1 MASVRDVLGRIRA
14 EVEDEWRV
22 VVAILTVAAAA
33 WVFVELADEVVEG
46 NTSTID
52 RTLLLAL
59 RTPGDVEDPLGPS
72 WFEEMMRDFTAL
84 GGVGVLTLF
93 TLAAVGYLLL
103 AGDRRLAASV
113 ALMVIGGVVISSLIK
128 AGVDRPRPD
137 LVTHGSHVSSA
148 SFPSG
153 HSMLSATVYLTLAA
167 LLVRVRAVASR
178 KGYILAVAVL
188 LTVLVGA
195 SRVYLGVHWP
205 TDVLA
210 GWTIGA
216 AWAVLVWGVGAH
228 LHRHGDKHAP
238 DSVGGAGAG
247 FREG

>member
-1 MASVRDVLGRIRA
+1 MAAVRDVLARIRA

-22 VVAILTVAAAA
+22 VVAVLVVAAAA
-33 WVFVELADEVVEG
+33 WAFVELADEVVEG
-46 NTSTID
+46 STDTLD
-52 RTLLLAL
+52 RRLLLAL
-59 RTPGDVEDPLGPS
+59 RVPGDVEDPLGPS

-103 AGDRRLAASV
+103 TGRRRLAASV
-113 ALMVIGGVVISSLIK
+113 TAMVVGGVLISSLIK
-128 AGVDRPRPD
+128 AGIDRPRPD

-167 LLVRVRAVASR
+167 LLVRVRAVAAV
-178 KGYILAVAVL
+178 KGYVVTVAVL
-188 LTVLVGA
+188 LTVLVGV

-228 LHRHGDKHAP
+228 LHQHGDKHRADP
-238 DSVGGAGAG
+238 AG
-247 FREG
+247 